1 MNENLLLESKNDES
15 RFGLT
20 RAPFSEQRDAGVRPK
35 PSLAVT
41 LLRAEIAGRAS
52 SLMMTERFI
61 GAKIDCRIHI

>member
-1 MNENLLLESKNDES
+1 MAFALQLALSSNEFYKLLLESKNDES

-41 LLRAEIAGRAS
+41 LLRAETTAPTLRGQVR
-52 SLMMTERFI
+52 
-61 GAKIDCRIHI
+61 